1 MWYLE
6 LQQAITYSKMTLG
19 TLEQGGNMYK
29 VNNKGTGTT
38 LVVLVSL
45 LLTLNIFSF
54 LL

>member
-38 LVVLVSL
+38 LNFEQV
-45 LLTLNIFSF
+45 NIDQDISSTWK
-54 LL
+54 